1 MLRESEIVCL
11 DEASS
16 NMDPKTDAL
25 LHEKIFEYAEN
36 KTLIVITHRL
46 ENIERFD
53 RVVVMDKGKVVESG
67 HVKTLR

>member
-1 MLRESEIVCL
+1 MILRDTDIICL

-25 LHEKIFEYAEN
+25 LHEQIFNFAKD

-46 ENIERFD
+46 ESIDLFD
-53 RVVVMDKGKVVESG
+53 RVVVMEKGSIVECG
-67 HVKTLR
+67 PVK